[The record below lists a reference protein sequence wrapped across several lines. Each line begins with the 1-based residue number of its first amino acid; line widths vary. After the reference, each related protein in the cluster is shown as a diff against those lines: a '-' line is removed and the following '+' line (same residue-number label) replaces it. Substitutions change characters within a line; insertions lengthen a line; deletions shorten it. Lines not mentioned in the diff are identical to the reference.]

1 MSAQSPF
8 PNGLSADSVEPLED
22 SLAIRDMR
30 ARMDSIHRYGH
41 RPTVALVL
49 SGGGAKGAAHVGA
62 IKYLE
67 EQGIPVDVVLGT
79 SIGGLI
85 AGMYSMGYSSDE
97 MISILRAQDWGV
109 TLTDRVDPRYIP
121 YTTKLY
127 KEKYVLPIPFHYE
140 DQTFEERV
148 ASNRKK
154 YRARRARADMTDNA
168 ELATQTSVNSFS
180 SSLPSGFVYGFNV
193 NNLFSSLTVGYQD
206 DQEFYKFPIPMYVVA
221 SDMVSCKAKYWVDG
235 SVTQAM
241 RSTMSIPGLFDP
253 VRTEGMVLVDGGTR
267 NNFPTDLAKAMG
279 ADYIIG
285 VDLSNTKPGVGDVNN
300 FADIFMQFIRMLGA
314 DSFNRNVT
322 NPDVVIKPC
331 VDGFNMLSFS
341 EESINT
347 LYDNGYA
354 AAKEQAEGIADIKAH
369 MKDAVPYITGKKA
382 INIAHEKVLL
392 GGVEFKGIPEKESL
406 MLMKIIGLKVG
417 TRVGK
422 KEIDAAMSH
431 LQASGAFDTITYSLY
446 GKEEPFRLVFHCAP
460 APTNQFGLGFRLDTE
475 QWAALALNVG
485 LNAHKLMGHK
495 LNFDLR
501 LGQCLEGNVHY
512 MVDYPGWPTFNAKV
526 ESFRYGFGLRFDAS
540 APMPQEY
547 QGFKGS
553 LYLSKMRWTN
563 TDLQIG
569 ARFHSYADMD
579 RFHSDKYLG
588 AFANII
594 TYTLDDRY
602 FPRTGVDFKYGA
614 TLDFKRIG
622 FSEVFRPVGSFHVD
636 FRFPIPAGPF
646 AIVPDIH
653 YRSFFDPNEENGGA
667 SVMYE
672 PFSNFVGGCMYGRY
686 MEQQIPFVG
695 WNDVALMDN
704 HVLVANLGLRL
715 DVLKPMFFSVNGGYL
730 RTSNKIASIF
740 TPQSSFDD
748 TTYARQYFGA
758 ALEVG
763 YDTVIG
769 PVRGTLRWSDYTSKL
784 QFGLSIGF
792 DF

>member
-1 MSAQSPF
+1 M
-8 PNGLSADSVEPLED
+8 EPLED
-22 SLAIRDMR
+22 SLAIKDMR

-85 AGMYSMGYSSDE
+85 AGMYSMGYNSDE
-97 MISILRAQDWGV
+97 MIDIMRAQDWGI
-109 TLTDRVDPRYIP
+109 TLTDRVNPKYIP

-140 DQTFEERV
+140 DETFEERV

-154 YRARRARADMTDNA
+154 YRARRERAEMTDNS
-168 ELATQTSVNSFS
+168 ELGTQSSVNSFS

-206 DQEFYKFPIPMYVVA
+206 DQEFHKFPIPMYVVA
-221 SDMVSCKAKYWVDG
+221 SDMVTCKAKYWVDG

-285 VDLSNTKPGVGDVNN
+285 VDLSNTKPTVADVNN

-392 GGVEFKGIPEKESL
+392 GGVEFEGIPEKESL

-422 KEIDAAMSH
+422 AEIDAAMSH

-475 QWAALALNVG
+475 QWAAIALNVG
-485 LNAHKLMGHK
+485 INAHKLMGHK
-495 LNFDLR
+495 LNVDLR
-501 LGQCLEGNVHY
+501 LGQCLNGSAHY
-512 MVDYPGWPTFNAKV
+512 MVDYPGWPTFNLKAETYKYA
-526 ESFRYGFGLRFDAS
+526 YGLQMMDF
-540 APMPQEY
+540 APVIREY
-547 QGFKGS
+547 KGFKAMA
-553 LYLSKMRWTN
+553 YLSKLRWTN
-563 TDLQIG
+563 TDLQAG
-569 ARFHSYADMD
+569 VKFQKFADLD
-579 RFHSDKYLG
+579 NFVNEKFLG
-588 AFANII
+588 AFVNVI

-602 FPRTGVDFKYGA
+602 FPRKGVDFKYGA
-614 TLDFKRIG
+614 NCDFRKFDNSDMG
-622 FSEVFRPVGSFHVD
+622 FNPVGSFHVD
-636 FRFPIPAGPF
+636 LRAPIPMGPF
-646 AIVPDIH
+646 SLVPDLH
-653 YRSFFDPNEENGGA
+653 YRSFFDRNVDEYHV
-667 SVMYE
+667 SSYMYE
-672 PFSNFVGGCMYGRY
+672 PFSNMVGGCMYGRY
-686 MEQQIPFVG
+686 VDQQIPFVG
-695 WNDVALMDN
+695 WEGADSMDN
-704 HVLVANLGLRL
+704 HVMVANLGLRL
-715 DVLKPMFFSVNGGYL
+715 DAFKPLFFTLSGGYL
-730 RTSNKIASIF
+730 RSAETMKGLFSNWQT
-740 TPQSSFDD
+740 TPDD
-748 TTYARQYFGA
+748 ISRRQHFGA
-758 ALEVG
+758 AIEVG

-769 PVRGTLRWSDYTSKL
+769 PIRGTLRWSDLNHRL
-784 QFGLSIGF
+784 QACLFIGY